1 MPLFVFLL
9 DRLIWAPSIL
19 LIISSVMS
27 WFQPDPRQ
35 PFVRIINAIVEPLLL
50 PVRTI
55 LPPAAGMDF
64 SPMVVMIILWV
75 LRGML
80 ARGLQ

>member
-9 DRLIWAPSIL
+9 DRLIWALSIL

-27 WFQPDPRQ
+27 WFHPDPRN
-35 PFVRIINAIVEPLLL
+35 PFVRIVNAIVDPLLL
-50 PVRTI
+50 PVRAI

-64 SPMVVMIILWV
+64 SPMVVMIILWI

-80 ARGLQ
+80 SRGLQ